1 VIAPL
6 RTRHR
11 AIFGVLLVALPVIFV
26 LALRARD
33 DERNV
38 ATLPEALAGDGPEL
52 GERGS
57 TYVTLQ
63 NGEEFR
69 FAFGSTPRVVAV
81 EQVSG
86 ERAPDLLVYWT
97 PSAPQMH
104 ELPSGSIL
112 LGALGER
119 ERRFTLPEAVDE
131 HGGAFV
137 VFALA
142 HGAVIAVVELNGVR

>member
-6 RTRHR
+6 RARHR
-11 AIFGVLLVALPVIFV
+11 AMFAVLAIALPVSFV

-33 DERNV
+33 DESNV
-38 ATLPEALAGDGPEL
+38 ATLPEALQSV
-52 GERGS
+52 GERGN

-63 NGEEFR
+63 NDEEFR

-81 EQVSG
+81 EHVSG

-104 ELPSGSIL
+104 ELPSGSVL

-119 ERRFTLPEAVDE
+119 ERRFVLPDAVNE
-131 HGGAFV
+131 HAGAFV

-142 HGAVIAVVELNGVR
+142 HGAVIAVVDLNGVR

>member
-1 VIAPL
+1 MFTVLVI
-6 RTRHR
+6 
-11 AIFGVLLVALPVIFV
+11 ALPVIFV

-38 ATLPEALAGDGPEL
+38 AALPEQVANDGPDL
-52 GERGS
+52 GERGN

-81 EQVSG
+81 EQVRG
-86 ERAPDLLVYWT
+86 ERVPDLLVYWT

-119 ERRFTLPEAVDE
+119 ERRFVLPAAVDE
-131 HGGAFV
+131 HDGALV

-142 HGAVIAVVELNGVR
+142 HGAVVAVSDLNGAR

>member
-6 RTRHR
+6 RARHR
-11 AIFGVLLVALPVIFV
+11 VIFAVLAIALPVIFV

-33 DERNV
+33 DERNI
-38 ATLPEALAGDGPEL
+38 AALPETIASDGPDL
-52 GERGS
+52 GERGN
-57 TYVTLQ
+57 TYVTVH

-69 FAFGSTPRVVAV
+69 FAFDSTPRLVAV

-119 ERRFTLPEAVDE
+119 ERRFVLPDAVNE
-131 HGGAFV
+131 HTGAFV

-142 HGAVIAVVELNGVR
+142 HGAVIAVVNLNGVR